1 MYLSDRR
8 FGTFIDEAA
17 CSLYY
22 SDTLSRRLIG
32 VWSDIQ
38 MMTVPIRVGNLIA
51 IPADAWLLLELDQN
65 PFYWPSG
72 ICLNFGY
79 TFCRCDSCKKALFI

>member
-1 MYLSDRR
+1 MYVSLRPP
-8 FGTFIDEAA
+8 TFIDEAV

-38 MMTVPIRVGNLIA
+38 MMIVPIRVGNLIA
-51 IPADAWLLLELDQN
+51 FPADA
-65 PFYWPSG
+65 
-72 ICLNFGY
+72 
-79 TFCRCDSCKKALFI
+79 